1 MVAAHDIKD
10 HAVKVIPLFQVWFGE
25 HMFQESFSFY
35 KGYSIPQGRSL
46 EQVRDAI
53 DHLPLVD
60 TPEVFGLHP
69 NADIT

>member
-1 MVAAHDIKD
+1 
-10 HAVKVIPLFQVWFGE
+10 VWFGE
-25 HMFQESFSFY
+25 HMFQESFAFY
-35 KGYSIPQGRSL
+35 KGYSIPQCKSIELFR
-46 EQVRDAI
+46 EAI